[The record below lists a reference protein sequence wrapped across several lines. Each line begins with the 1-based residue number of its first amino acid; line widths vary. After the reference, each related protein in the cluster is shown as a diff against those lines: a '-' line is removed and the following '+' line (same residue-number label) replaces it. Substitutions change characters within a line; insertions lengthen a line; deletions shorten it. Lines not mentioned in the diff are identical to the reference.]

1 MILIVEDNVE
11 NAELLRLYLERR
23 ANLKSV
29 VCVRGDEVVARCR
42 TGEVKLVIM
51 DIQLNNTFLD
61 GRAVGGI
68 ELTRRL
74 KDDPKTAAIP
84 VLLSTAHAMREQR
97 EQFLRDSGADGYVTK
112 PIENYDTFIGD
123 VQRRLS

>member
-23 ANLKSV
+23 ANLKSA
-29 VCVRGDEVVARCR
+29 VCVRGDEVVSRCR

-51 DIQLNNTFLD
+51 DIQLNNTFLE
-61 GRAVGGI
+61 GKAVGGI

-74 KDDPKTAAIP
+74 KEDARTSGIPAAPETLNTLDPATPAE
-84 VLLSTAHAMREQR
+84 ST
-97 EQFLRDSGADGYVTK
+97 T
-112 PIENYDTFIGD
+112 
-123 VQRRLS
+123 